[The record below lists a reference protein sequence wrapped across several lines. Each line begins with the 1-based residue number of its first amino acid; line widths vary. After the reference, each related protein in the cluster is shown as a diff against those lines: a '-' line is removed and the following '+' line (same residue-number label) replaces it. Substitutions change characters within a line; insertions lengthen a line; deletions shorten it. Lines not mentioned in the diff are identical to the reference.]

1 MILLVRNLCY
11 LFDAESMLTITGGAI
26 CGSFV
31 VFGVLAAVVYRPW
44 RRRVDAK
51 RNAMVGPPEEE
62 LETGLQMS
70 RAAEEVH
77 GEPVLIEA
85 GSPTREVQQ
94 DRKGDRLV

>member
-1 MILLVRNLCY
+1 MILLVRDS
-11 LFDAESMLTITGGAI
+11 FAWIDADSMLTITGGAI

-44 RRRVDAK
+44 RRRIDAK

-62 LETGLQMS
+62 LETDLQTS

-85 GSPTREVQQ
+85 ESSTRDVQQ